1 MKKIKVFVTAQ
12 GVMRD
17 VEGNFNTW
25 GELRT
30 KLNQMGISTDGVKAT
45 VREGQISFEAD
56 EAVLPSGVGRDL
68 NNNPNGYD
76 FTLFLNPVQTK
87 SGLVK

>member
-12 GVMRD
+12 GSMRD

-25 GELRT
+25 GELRA
-30 KLNQMGISTDGVKAT
+30 KLEEMGISTGSVRAT
-45 VREGQISFEAD
+45 VRENQTSFEAD
-56 EAVLPSGVGRDL
+56 SAVLPSGIGKDV
-68 NNNPNGYD
+68 NNNPNGYE